1 MIPMPDK
8 TTAAPTVSQQD
19 VLEAIDR
26 IGRAF
31 EEHKKANDARLEAI
45 RKEKATSDFD
55 EKLDNI
61 SKVLNDQERIQRAWR
76 KQQDDAEAKKAA
88 DEAAWKAA
96 QEEHSRKLEAR
107 FTRIALGLGGGTS
120 GIEGNPDEPLREKAF
135 RKFIREGG
143 NGLGPEEVKVLTQ
156 GTDTQGGY
164 LGTPA
169 TFVAEVIKAEVLF
182 SPVRSIVT
190 VRQMGAAELQQP
202 KRTGTASATRVG
214 ETQTRAPT
222 GDPTWGMVKLSAPEM
237 YAECRATLMQIEDSA
252 FDMEA
257 LLRDEFAEQFGV
269 LEGSEVISG
278 NGVNKCLGILDANAA
293 GVGVPIAFTVSGAA
307 ATIKGAS
314 GAEGD
319 GVVNL
324 FHAVKTAYAV
334 NGRWILNRAS
344 LGKVRLL
351 KDTTG
356 QYLWQPGLVPGNP
369 NSILGSPYTEC
380 PDMPDEGANTFPIA
394 FGDWR
399 RAYVISERIDMQVL
413 RDPYSVKGQ
422 VVFNGR
428 RRVGG
433 QVVLGEAIRLLK
445 CSA

>member
-1 MIPMPDK
+1 MP
-8 TTAAPTVSQQD
+8 APQVTQQQILD
-19 VLEAIDR
+19 AIDATAR
-26 IGRAF
+26 GF
-31 EEHKKANDARLEAI
+31 EEFKKANDARLEAL
-45 RKEKATSDFD
+45 RKERSTADFD
-55 EKLDNI
+55 EKLDKI
-61 SKVLNDQERIQRAWR
+61 TDVLDRQEKVRRDWQR
-76 KQQDDAEAKKAA
+76 QQDELEAKRAA
-88 DEAAWKAA
+88 DEAAWRA
-96 QEEHSRKLEAR
+96 QQEDFGRKTEAR
-107 FTRIALGLGGGTS
+107 LNRMMLGLGGAGA
-120 GIEGNPDEPLREKAF
+120 GGLEGNADEALRQKAF
-135 RKFIREGG
+135 RKYVREGAQ
-143 NGLGPEEVKVLTQ
+143 GLSGEEAKVLTY

-169 TFVAEVIKAEVLF
+169 TFVAEIIKAEVLF
-182 SPVRSIVT
+182 SPFRSIVT

-202 KRTGTASATRVG
+202 KRTGTAAATRVG
-214 ETQTRAPT
+214 ETQTRAET
-222 GDPTWGMVKLSAPEM
+222 TNPTWGMVKLSAPEM

-257 LLRDEFAEQFGV
+257 LLRDEFSEQFGV
-269 LEGSEVISG
+269 KEGQEVVTG
-278 NGVNKCLGILDANAA
+278 NGVNQCLGILDANAA
-293 GVGVPIAFTVSGAA
+293 GIGVPIAFTVSGAA

-319 GVVNL
+319 GIVNL

-334 NGRWILNRAS
+334 NGRWALNRNS

-380 PDMPDEGANTFPIA
+380 PDMPDEAANAFPIA

-399 RAYVISERIDMQVL
+399 RAYVISERIDMQLL

-422 VVFNGR
+422 VVFNAR

-433 QVVLGEAIRLLK
+433 QVVLGEALRLLK

>member
-1 MIPMPDK
+1 MPAD
-8 TTAAPTVSQQD
+8 AQVSQQEIMD
-19 VLEAIDR
+19 AIDKVA
-26 IGRAF
+26 RAHHEF
-31 EEHKKANDARLEAI
+31 KRENDARLEALGKQ
-45 RKEKATSDFD
+45 RATSDFD
-55 EKLDNI
+55 EKLDKI
-61 SKVLNDQERIQRAWR
+61 QEVLNRGEKIRREWER
-76 KQQDDAEAKKAA
+76 QQDEASAKKAA
-88 DEAAWKAA
+88 DEARWKAE
-96 QEEHSRKLEAR
+96 QEEHGRKLEAR
-107 FTRIALGLGGGTS
+107 WARMALGLPGAHGLDDPNGT
-120 GIEGNPDEPLREKAF
+120 EQLRKKAF
-135 RKFIREGG
+135 GKFVRQGDK
-143 NGLGPEEVKVLTQ
+143 GLDADEVKVLTY
-156 GTDTQGGY
+156 GADTQGGY

-169 TFVAEVIKAEVLF
+169 QFVAEVIKAEVLF
-182 SPVRSIVT
+182 SPMRSIVT
-190 VRQMGAAELQQP
+190 VRQMGSGELQQP
-202 KRTGTASATRVG
+202 KRTGTAAATRVG
-214 ETQTRAPT
+214 EMTTRAET
-222 GDPTWGMVKLSAPEM
+222 TNPTWGLVKLSAPEM
-237 YAECRATLMQIEDSA
+237 YAECRATLMQMEDSA

-269 LEGSEVISG
+269 LEGQEVVSG

-293 GVGVPIAFTVSGAA
+293 GVGVPIAFTVSGAS

-319 GVVNL
+319 GMVNL

-334 NGRWILNRAS
+334 NGRWILNRTS

-369 NSILGSPYTEC
+369 NSILGAPYTEA

-413 RDPYSVKGQ
+413 RDPYSVAGQ
-422 VVFNGR
+422 VKFLAR

-433 QVVLGEAIRLLK
+433 QTVLGEAIRLLK
-445 CSA
+445 CST